1 MTALARWH
9 VGPWTTRGTRPGE
22 TPVPGRR
29 RTTDELN
36 FDVVGLARILGRR
49 LSGQDELQVRLWQ
62 NELRPT
68 HTRLCGVHTLADADN
83 ADQLHQTA
91 QEALA
96 WLREQAPAGYEFV
109 VTDAVEL
116 RPLLDLSAD
125 VVAVDAVVQL
135 ADLPLPAA
143 RLATAHVRRNAAG
156 DWYAG
161 DAVCN
166 WSGPHATSDEA
177 VAAVQAARSELADQ
191 LRAAGRADLADTAAR
206 WPEVP
211 VEQDLLDR
219 AASAARCLRRNASS
233 ASTTSS

>member
-22 TPVPGRR
+22 TPVPGRQ

-49 LSGQDELQVRLWQ
+49 LSGRDELQVRLWQ

-68 HTRLCGVHTLADADN
+68 HTRQCGVHALADPDN
-83 ADQLHQTA
+83 ARLLHETA

-96 WLREQAPAGYEFV
+96 WLDERAPAGYEFV
-109 VTDAVEL
+109 LTDAVEL
-116 RPLLDLSAD
+116 RPLLDPTAD
-125 VVAVDAVVQL
+125 VVAVEAAVQL
-135 ADLPLPAA
+135 ADVPLPAA
-143 RLATAHVRRNAAG
+143 RLATSHVRRSAAG

-166 WSGPHATSDEA
+166 WSGPHPTADDA
-177 VAAVQAARSELADQ
+177 VAAVQAARTELAEQ
-191 LRAAGRADLADTAAR
+191 LQAAGRDDLAATADR
-206 WPEVP
+206 WPAVP
-211 VEQDLLDR
+211 VESD
-219 AASAARCLRRNASS
+219 
-233 ASTTSS
+233 